1 MANTSFAVV
10 DLETTGNQLDYDE
23 IIQIG
28 ITFVRDNKISG
39 TYHSMI
45 RTDLEIP
52 PFIQALTSIE
62 ETMLEQAPYF
72 HEVANEIYNQLKD
85 CIFVAHNV
93 DFDLNFLKKAFKQ
106 NNITFQP
113 KKVLDTL
120 ELFKIAFPTDKSYQL
135 SELAEAHNVPL
146 VNAHRA
152 DEDATTTAYL
162 MINAFKKFEQL
173 PLDTLKQLYYLS
185 KNLKYDLFNILF
197 EMVRHHNQSSL
208 DDKFGQFEQIIY
220 KKQVDLKAPQTK
232 FNGSLKQ
239 LYSSVTEAL
248 NLTYRPQQLYLS
260 EIILEQLMHN
270 DKAMI
275 EAPLGSGKSL
285 AYLIAALMYNIE
297 TGRHVMI
304 STNTK
309 LLQNQLLQKDIPS
322 LNQALN
328 FKINATLIKSKN
340 EYISL
345 GLISQIL
352 KDETSNYEVNILKMQ
367 LLIWITETT
376 TGDIQD
382 LNLKGGQKMYFDQK
396 VETYVPVRHDIHYYN
411 YIKRNA
417 HNIQIG
423 ITNHAHLIH
432 SDYEN
437 SIYQLFDDCIID
449 EAHRLP
455 DYALNQVTNE
465 LNYSDLKYQLG
476 LIGKNENERLLHAI
490 DTLEQRRI
498 LERLDIAPI
507 DVFGLK
513 TNINEIHELNERLFN
528 NLYTIIKDS
537 DVHDDDSHRYHYV
550 FEFDTTQILH
560 DLHAIV
566 DKINKTLEFFNGMN
580 HKTIKTIRKQL
591 LYINDNYRNI
601 EQSLKAQHT
610 AYLSIKNLAQKS
622 TIRLIVKDYDVKDVL
637 TTRVLDKFNSLTFI
651 SGTLTFNRSFDAF
664 KNWFNEDIHFN
675 TYQVQSPLSKHNNT
689 NVYIPSDVASYN
701 FKNIDDYVASI
712 VDYLQEYITI
722 TESKCLVLF
731 TSYRMMLMVQEL
743 LNELPAFEDYVVLTQ
758 QQNQNYKIVQ
768 QFNNFEKSILLG
780 TSTFFE
786 GFDYQAKGIKCVM
799 IAKLPFMNK
808 YNTKHWLMNSEFES
822 TFKDYVLPDAV
833 TRFRQGLGRLIRNEN
848 DKGLIVSFD
857 DRLVNSNYKNFF
869 AQTLENYS
877 QKKGDIKQFSKL
889 LQKIQQD
896 INKNG

>member
-1 MANTSFAVV
+1 MGHTSYAVV

-28 ITFVRDNKISG
+28 ITFVSNNKISG

-45 RTDLEIP
+45 RTDLDIP

-62 ETMLEQAPYF
+62 DTMLEQAPYF
-72 HEVANEIYNQLKD
+72 HEIAQEIYKQLKD
-85 CIFVAHNV
+85 RVFVAHNV
-93 DFDLNFLKKAFKQ
+93 DFDLNFIKKAFQ
-106 NNITFQP
+106 NCNIDFKP

-120 ELFKIAFPTDKSYQL
+120 ELFKIAYPTDKSYQL
-135 SELAEAHNVPL
+135 SELAEAHDIPL
-146 VNAHRA
+146 DNAHRA
-152 DEDATTTAYL
+152 DEDATTTALL
-162 MINAFKKFEQL
+162 MIKAFQKFEQL
-173 PLDTLKQLYYLS
+173 PIDTLKQLYYLS
-185 KNLKYDLFNILF
+185 KNLKYDLFNVLF
-197 EMVRHHNQSSL
+197 EMVRQHENSPLDNQY
-208 DDKFGQFEQIIY
+208 GQFEQIIY
-220 KKQVDLKAPQTK
+220 KKQIDLKAPKTS
-232 FNGSLKQ
+232 FNGSLKD
-239 LYSSVTEAL
+239 LYSEVVKSL

-285 AYLIAALMYNIE
+285 AYLLAALMYNIE

-309 LLQNQLLQKDIPS
+309 LLQNQLLLKDIPS
-322 LNQALN
+322 INQALN
-328 FKINATLIKSKN
+328 FKINATLIKSKS

-352 KDETSNYEVNILKMQ
+352 KDETTNYEVNILKMQ
-367 LLIWITETT
+367 LLTWIIETE

-396 VETYVPVRHDIHYYN
+396 IETYVPVRHDMHYYN

-417 HNIQIG
+417 HHIQIG

-432 SDYEN
+432 SDQEN

-455 DYALNQVTNE
+455 DYALNQVTND
-465 LNYSDLKYQLG
+465 LDYSDLKYQLG
-476 LIGKNENERLLHAI
+476 LIGKNENEKLLKAI
-490 DTLEQRRI
+490 DKLEQQRI

-513 TNINEIHELNERLFN
+513 MNISEIHDLNERLFN
-528 NLYTIIKDS
+528 HIFEIIQNS
-537 DVHDDDSHRYHYV
+537 DVYDDDIHRHHYV
-550 FEFDTTQILH
+550 FEFDSTQILK
-560 DLHAIV
+560 DLHLIV
-566 DKINKTLEFFNGMN
+566 DKINKTLEIFNGMT
-580 HKTIKTIRKQL
+580 HKTIKTLRKQL
-591 LYINDNYRNI
+591 LYINDTYRNI
-601 EQSLKAQHT
+601 EQSLKDKHT
-610 AYLSIKNLAQKS
+610 AYLSIRNLTQKS
-622 TIRLIVKDYDVKDVL
+622 TIKLIVKDYAVRDIL

-651 SGTLTFNRSFDAF
+651 SGTLTFNHKFDAF
-664 KNWFNEDIHFN
+664 KNWFKEDVHFN
-675 TYQVQSPLSKHNNT
+675 TYQVPSTLSNHANT
-689 NVYIPSDVASYN
+689 NVYIPSDVSSYN

-712 VDYLQEYITI
+712 VDYIQEYVTI
-722 TESKCLVLF
+722 TDSKCLVLF
-731 TSYRMMLMVQEL
+731 TSYRMMHMVQEL
-743 LNELPAFEDYVVLTQ
+743 LNELPTFEDYVVLTQ

-768 QFNNFEKSILLG
+768 QFNNFDKTILLG

-808 YNTKHWLMNSEFES
+808 YNTKHWLMDSEFDS

-833 TRFRQGLGRLIRNEN
+833 TRFRQGLGRLIRNE
-848 DKGLIVSFD
+848 DDQGLIVSFD
-857 DRLVNSNYKNFF
+857 DRLVSSNYKNFF
-869 AQTLENYS
+869 AQTLENYK
-877 QKKGDIKQFSKL
+877 QKKVDIKQFSKL
-889 LQKIQQD
+889 VNKIQHNID
-896 INKNG
+896 ANK